1 MLDMEQP
8 EPVLDSAATIDPVA
22 PPDDDINPID
32 SELETQPTEETEE
45 EDELDGVKLRGKK
58 EALERIKAERLMD
71 KDYRQKTQSLAEQRR
86 AHEARETQFQQTA
99 QAHQASIREVAQ
111 LVAIEDRLAQFAK
124 FDFNAAA
131 DTDPVQALKL
141 HNEFTQLQAHR
152 AHLQGSI
159 TQKQQAQA
167 MEAQRSTAKQLLEAR
182 QVLERDIKGWSPDLA
197 NKLSE
202 YGKTQGYPL
211 EVLDSVTKPEFVKTL
226 HKAYLYDQL
235 MKQRA
240 TKPAQPAPPVTR
252 VGGGSS
258 AVTKPLSEVSDEE
271 FVRRRR
277 EYIKTHR

>member
-1 MLDMEQP
+1 MLDLEQP
-8 EPVLDSAATIDPVA
+8 APVLDSVATSDPVA
-22 PPDDDINPID
+22 PPEENLDPVDP
-32 SELETQPTEETEE
+32 ELETQPPEEAEE
-45 EDELDGVKLRGKK
+45 EDELDGVRLRGKK
-58 EALERIKAERLMD
+58 EALERIKAERLMQA
-71 KDYRQKTQSLAEQRR
+71 DYTRKTQDVAEQRKSFEAER
-86 AHEARETQFQQTA
+86 AQFQQTA

-141 HNEFTQLQAHR
+141 HNEYTQLQAHR
-152 AHLQGSI
+152 AQLQNSI

-167 MEAQRSTAKQLLEAR
+167 MEAQRTSAKQLLEAR

-202 YGKTQGYPL
+202 YGQTQGYPP
-211 EVLDSVTKPEFVKTL
+211 EVLNNVTKPEFVKTL

-240 TKPAQPAPPVTR
+240 AKPAQPAPPVTR
-252 VGGGSS
+252 VGGGNA

-271 FVRRRR
+271 FIRRRR